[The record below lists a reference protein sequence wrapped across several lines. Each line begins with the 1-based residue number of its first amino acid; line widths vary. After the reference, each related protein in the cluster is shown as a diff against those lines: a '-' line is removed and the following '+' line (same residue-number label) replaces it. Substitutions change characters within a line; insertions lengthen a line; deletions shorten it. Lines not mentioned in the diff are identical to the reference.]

1 MIGYIPL
8 GKNNSGPQI
17 LVDSNERCKYFSADV
32 HELSAILGVDGHT
45 PTCIIP
51 FSSL

>member
-17 LVDSNERCKYFSADV
+17 LVDSNERVYHTFQQTFMNSV
-32 HELSAILGVDGHT
+32 PYWELMVILT
-45 PTCIIP
+45 SNTL
-51 FSSL
+51 SSL